1 MAKAK
6 AKAKKKAKKKAKEKA
21 KEKAKAVKCG
31 HQDILGG
38 IAARARQA
46 YKAGDTVVYMIS
58 EEDYDAIAEIAEG

>member
-46 YKAGDTVVYMIS
+46 YKAGDTGVYMIS
-58 EEDYDAIAEIAEG
+58 EEDYDARAEIAEG

>member
-21 KEKAKAVKCG
+21 KAAKCG

>member
-1 MAKAK
+1 MA
-6 AKAKKKAKKKAKEKA
+6 KAKKKAKEKA

>member
-1 MAKAK
+1 M
-6 AKAKKKAKKKAKEKA
+6 AKAKKKAKKKA

>member
-1 MAKAK
+1 MA
-6 AKAKKKAKKKAKEKA
+6 KAKKKAKEKA

-58 EEDYDAIAEIAEG
+58 EEDYDGIAEIAEG

>member
-1 MAKAK
+1 M